1 MITKP
6 KIEFRA
12 EQTYAAIRAKVA
24 VPFGSVLGDLWG
36 EVQTWLASQEA
47 AMTGAALIRYL
58 TTDMS
63 KELDIEVGFLV
74 AEALPGKSR
83 ISAGILPAGRYAVLS
98 YTGPYQGDGI
108 YRANI
113 ALIEWAKQ
121 NHIVWQMSTQ
131 DNVEWWGGRAEIY
144 LTDPEKEPDSKK
156 WRTELVFLVA
166 DGETAGN

>member
-12 EQTYAAIRAKVA
+12 EQPYVAIPSKVA
-24 VPFGSVLGDLWG
+24 IPFGSVLGDLWA
-36 EVQTWLASQEA
+36 EVQAWIASRGVSGI
-47 AMTGAALIRYL
+47 GAALIRYL
-58 TTDMS
+58 TTDMN

-74 AEALPGKSR
+74 EEVLPGEGR
-83 ISAGILPAGRYAVLS
+83 ISAGILPAGRYSVLT

-108 YRANI
+108 YLANI
-113 ALIEWAKQ
+113 ALIEWAKK
-121 NHIVWQMSTQ
+121 NRIVWRTTTK
-131 DNVEWWGGRAEIY
+131 DAVEWWGGRAEIY

-156 WRTELVFLVA
+156 WRTELAFLVA